1 MNEKQRIAVLDFGSQ
16 YAHLIAKRFRSLGFY
31 SVILSPTAPL
41 EEFRYVSG
49 IVFSGSPASIY
60 ANDAVPFNADIF
72 KLHIPILG
80 LCYGHYVVA
89 EYAGGKVEKAKNSGE
104 YGFTKLKI
112 ANPSPLFEGLDEEQ
126 QVWMSHQ
133 DEVVE
138 KPYDYEVIAT
148 TEKCRFAALQNLKEK
163 RFSLQFHAEVK
174 DTTNGNVI
182 LLNFAKICGM
192 EKNRS
197 GSEMLSEIIEN
208 IKVEANGRNVLLFLS
223 GGVDSSVTFA
233 LLNRALGEKRV
244 AALYIDSGFMRKG
257 ETDSVK
263 SAYESAGFTN
273 FECVDKSALFLNAIS
288 GITDPQEKRRI
299 VGETF
304 IRVREEI
311 LAQKGLSPSSW
322 LLAQGTLYPDIIE
335 SGGSRNSKTIKTHH
349 NRVGLVE
356 KLIEQ
361 GLVIEPLKDLYKDEV
376 RLLGTELSLPESIVM
391 RHPFPGPGLSVN
403 VLCSPSSS
411 LNPMDTEEWNK
422 ASREAANLHFSMFC
436 PSCLKRLKK
445 EVLPV
450 RSVGVQGDYRTY
462 RFPLAISFGADG
474 NGVCRIPSSHEVLA
488 KASVYA
494 TNNSTFINRVI
505 LELYKKPTCKVFS
518 LRESYC
524 TKERLD
530 MTREVDAI
538 ASRSLHESGWYKKI
552 FQHLSIC
559 LPYGGKGFCF
569 VLRPLVSED
578 VMTARWAPLPFDV
591 MEDMRDRI
599 RELDFVD
606 ALYFDLTNKP
616 PATFCWE

>member
-1 MNEKQRIAVLDFGSQ
+1 MNEKQRIVVLDFGSQ
-16 YAHLIAKRFRSLGFY
+16 YAHLIAKRFRALGFY
-31 SVILSPTAPL
+31 SVILSPEAPL
-41 EEFRYVSG
+41 DEFRYAAG

-60 ANDAVPFNADIF
+60 SDDAIAFNADIF
-72 KLHIPILG
+72 KLHLPILG

-89 EYAGGKVEKAKNSGE
+89 EYAGGKVEKAKNGGE
-104 YGFTKLKI
+104 YGFTKLTI
-112 ANPSPLFEGLDEEQ
+112 THPSPLFEGLDETQ

-133 DEVVE
+133 DEVAE
-138 KPYDYEVIAT
+138 KPDDYEVIAT

-163 RFSLQFHAEVK
+163 RFSLQFHTEVK
-174 DTTNGNVI
+174 DTVNGNVI
-182 LLNFAKICGM
+182 LQNFAKICGM
-192 EKNRS
+192 EKNRN
-197 GSEMLSEIIEN
+197 GHELLEEIIEN
-208 IKVEANGRNVLLFLS
+208 IKNEAGGRNVLLFLS

-233 LLNRALGEKRV
+233 LMNRALGEKRV

-263 SAYESAGFTN
+263 NAYLEAGFKN
-273 FECVDKSALFLNAIS
+273 FECIDKSALFLSALS
-288 GITDPQEKRRI
+288 GIIDPQEKRRA

-311 LAQKGLSPSSW
+311 LAEKGLSPSSW

-335 SGGSRNSKTIKTHH
+335 SGGSRNAKTIKTHH

-376 RLLGTELSLPESIVM
+376 RMLGKELNLPESMVM

-403 VLCSPSSS
+403 VLCSLSD
-411 LNPMDTEEWNK
+411 LNPTDKEEWNK
-422 ASREAANLHFSMFC
+422 ASREAESLNFDMFC
-436 PSCLKRLKK
+436 PNCLKKMKK

-462 RFPLAISFGADG
+462 RFPLAISFGADE
-474 NGVCRIPSSHEVLA
+474 NGVYRIPSSHDALA
-488 KASVYA
+488 QASVYA
-494 TNNSTFINRVI
+494 TNSSSYINRVI
-505 LELYKKPTCKVFS
+505 LQLYKNPECETLS
-518 LRESYC
+518 LREAYC

-530 MTREVDAI
+530 MTREVDSI
-538 ASRSLHESGWYKKI
+538 ASRVLHESGWYKKI

-559 LPYGGKGFCF
+559 LPYGGEGFSF
-569 VLRPLVSED
+569 VLRPLMSED
-578 VMTARWAPLPFDV
+578 VMTAQWARLPFDV
-591 MEDMRDRI
+591 IEDMTSRI
-599 RELDFVD
+599 RELNFVD
-606 ALYFDLTNKP
+606 ALYFDITNKP